1 MSGTTTIQISK
12 KIFFIRGHRVML
24 DSDLADL
31 YQVET
36 KNLNK
41 AVKRNRNRFPEDFM
55 FQIATEEYELLRFQT
70 GTSKVKEKTDPR
82 GGRRNL
88 PFAFTEQGVAMLSS
102 VLRSEQAVSVNIEI
116 MRTFVKLKELLLTN
130 KELAQKLAFLEEKY
144 DTQFKVVFDAIRQ
157 LMSQPDPPRQRIG
170 I

>member
-55 FQIATEEYELLRFQT
+55 FQIITEEYEILRFQT
-70 GTSKVKEKTDPR
+70 GTSKLEEKTDPR

-88 PFAFTEQGVAMLSS
+88 PW
-102 VLRSEQAVSVNIEI
+102 RNH
-116 MRTFVKLKELLLTN
+116 R
-130 KELAQKLAFLEEKY
+130 
-144 DTQFKVVFDAIRQ
+144 
-157 LMSQPDPPRQRIG
+157 
-170 I
+170 